1 MISDAH
7 TSTEK
12 AGRLFFKRT
21 AAFFREDRDWGA
33 GLLARAPKDIVH
45 FLFADASNAEGCLS
59 CRSKRTNGR
68 TLILDTTHYIRLF
81 GEKQGSKRR
90 RNSTPVKTGCAVLL
104 CRWFIQTEPPDNRK
118 GQRPVC

>member
-12 AGRLFFKRT
+12 TGRLFFKRT
-21 AAFFREDRDWGA
+21 AAFFREDSDWGA

-59 CRSKRTNGR
+59 CRSETPQRKDANTRYN
-68 TLILDTTHYIRLF
+68 TLYTFIRRKTREQ
-81 GEKQGSKRR
+81 EKK
-90 RNSTPVKTGCAVLL
+90 
-104 CRWFIQTEPPDNRK
+104 E
-118 GQRPVC
+118 